1 MKKIFL
7 LFALCLSYSQ
17 ILYAN
22 PKILN
27 DNFFKTPQIEL
38 ATALSKCDALYAYK
52 SCDKIYTKEISQ
64 LIKECNEGDGKYSAC
79 QKLLKISD
87 TSCYQQ
93 DGMENFLA
101 CNLSGNILIKTNKFS
116 MGLERLARACN
127 EGKIGESCLDYAMA
141 LLYYSLDVDEVV
153 RYMTAARNL
162 AVDKEILDSMLK
174 KLNESKAD
182 KECNPARINFLP

>member
-17 ILYAN
+17 IFYAN

-27 DNFFKTPQIEL
+27 DNFFKTPRIEL
-38 ATALSKCDALYAYK
+38 ATALSKCNKFTYNG
-52 SCDKIYTKEISQ
+52 CDKIYTKEISQ
-64 LIKECNEGDGKYSAC
+64 LIKECNGGNGKYSAC

-87 TSCYQQ
+87 ASCYQQ
-93 DGMENFLA
+93 DKIENFLA
-101 CNLSGNILIKTNKFS
+101 CNLSGDIFIITNKFS

-127 EGKIGESCLDYAMA
+127 EGKIGESCLNYAMT

-174 KLNESKAD
+174 KLNECKAD